1 MGQQE
6 TPATQITE
14 VPGNNDSWADA
25 RDTLA
30 ELPTGRAEIP
40 LIAIGSVGVI
50 S

>member
-6 TPATQITE
+6 TPATQITK

-25 RDTLA
+25 RDMLA